1 MKNINEELY
10 DALYSQ
16 FRSHITRHL
25 SDSIYNIPFKMHM
38 LLDVLIHQQL
48 DYPIESLLDST
59 I

>member
-1 MKNINEELY
+1 MKNINDELY
-10 DALYSQ
+10 DVLYSQ

-25 SDSIYNIPFKMHM
+25 SGSINIPFKMHM

-48 DYPIESLLDST
+48 DYPIESQLNST

>member
-25 SDSIYNIPFKMHM
+25 SGSIYNIPFKMHM

-48 DYPIESLLDST
+48 DYPIESQLNST
-59 I
+59 K